1 MIAEPKVFFKD
12 ESGTLPERVEI
23 ETRYT
28 WDYSHVISSDA
39 EWEKTFQI
47 TEARGDKYALFEGKL
62 NRSPEILLECL
73 TMDEETGSA
82 LERLHLYAM
91 LRKDTD
97 LRDNTY
103 QAMYE
108 RVKSLYA
115 NLGAKSSFIRPEL
128 LTIDED
134 QLNAWVTGNK
144 ELNRFR
150 HFFDDLFRTKHHVLD
165 AEQERL
171 LASAAEITTAGYDA
185 FSILSNSDIEF
196 PETTDE
202 EGNTIRMSHGRYY
215 SALYSKDRG
224 FRERG
229 YTAYL
234 KPFET
239 FANTFSVLLNNAL
252 KKDAFYAKTRNYT
265 SSLDAALGKNAIPV
279 EVYNNLLKSVS
290 GNLKPMHRWVE
301 LKAKKIGTEK
311 IHPFDMYASLFQ
323 AGAEKQYSFDE
334 AFEIILEAFKPMG
347 DEYVKTVKAIY
358 DERRIDVYE
367 TRGKRS
373 GAYSSG
379 AAHGMKPYILM
390 NWNGLLN
397 DVFTLA
403 HEIGHNVH
411 STYSGNNQP
420 FIYADYTIFLA
431 EIAST
436 FNEALLFD
444 YLIEKADARTKQA
457 LLEKYLNDITATF
470 YRQTMFAEFELET
483 HNRVEKGEFLS
494 ARELSEAYSRV
505 YNKFNGSAM
514 EMGQP
519 EAFSWA
525 RIPHFYYNFYVY
537 QYATGFAASAELN
550 RLLRQN
556 PDELIPKYIQFLK
569 SGSSDYSLPILRRTG
584 VDLTRPEPVAAVA
597 ARMNSV
603 LDELESIL

>member
-1 MIAEPKVFFKD
+1 MIRESSIFYKD
-12 ESGTLPERVEI
+12 ESGTLPERDQI
-23 ETRYT
+23 DPRHT
-28 WDYSHVISSDA
+28 WDYTHIISSDA
-39 EWEKTFQI
+39 EWEETFKAA
-47 TEARGDKYALFEGKL
+47 EARGEKYASYEGKL
-62 NRSPEILLECL
+62 GESPDILHECL
-73 TMDEETGSA
+73 IMDEETGST

-115 NLGAKSSFIRPEL
+115 ALGAKSSFIRPEL

-134 QLNAWVTGNK
+134 LLNSWLEGY
-144 ELNRFR
+144 EHLSRFR
-150 HFFDDLFRTKHHVLD
+150 HFFDDLLRTKNHVLD
-165 AEQERL
+165 TEQERL
-171 LASAAEITTAGYDA
+171 LATVAEITTAGYDA

-202 EGNTIRMSHGRYY
+202 QGQTIRMSHGRYY

-252 KKDAFYAKTRNYT
+252 KRDAFYAKTRNYA
-265 SSLDAALGKNAIPV
+265 SSLEAALEKNAIPAA
-279 EVYNNLLKSVS
+279 VYNNLLESVS
-290 GNLKPMHRWVE
+290 SNIAPMHRWVA

-311 IHPFDMYASLFQ
+311 IHPYDMYVSLFE
-323 AGAEKQYSFDE
+323 AGAEKKFTFDE
-334 AFEIILEAFKPMG
+334 AFELILEAFKPMG
-347 DEYVKTVKAIY
+347 DEYVNTVKAIY

-444 YLIEKADARTKQA
+444 HLIANADAETKRP

-483 HNRVEKGEFLS
+483 HSRIEKGEFLS

-505 YNKFNGSAM
+505 YNKYNGPAM
-514 EMGQP
+514 DMGHAEQ
-519 EAFSWA
+519 FSWA

-550 RLLRQN
+550 RLLKQN

-569 SGSSDYSLPILRRTG
+569 SGSSDYSLPILFRTG

-597 ARMNSV
+597 ARMNTV
-603 LDELESIL
+603 LDELESII